1 MYETWRG
8 SFPLTHFIREA
19 ICRKASFAPD
29 AKLTDEERTLLAAC
43 NFWFEVTT
51 CQFALR
57 KDKSR
62 SIVAM
67 MRAQDAFES
76 IGALRVSSIIRGHL
90 KALLPLR
97 DSAQARRLLRDMED
111 RLARVEDNVDE
122 LVSEYATRQSR
133 SCIDR

>member
-1 MYETWRG
+1 VFETWRG

-19 ICRKASFAPD
+19 ICRKASLAPD
-29 AKLTDEERTLLAAC
+29 AELTDEERVLLAAC

-51 CQFALR
+51 SQFALR

-76 IGALRVSSIIRGHL
+76 IGALGVSSIIKGHL
-90 KALLPLR
+90 NALLPLR
-97 DSAQARRLLRDMED
+97 DDVQVRRLLRDMED
-111 RLARVEDNVDE
+111 RLAYVEDNVDE
-122 LVSEYATRQSR
+122 CVSEYASRQSR
-133 SCIDR
+133 SRSDS